1 MLFDTWITVNR
12 RLGAAAVAGAVL
24 AAAFGAHAAA
34 AAAAPAA
41 SPYTI
46 VDLGAL
52 AGGTSTAGG
61 INNAGVVVGSS
72 TLDSLHQHAVR
83 WSAAG
88 AITDLG
94 TLPGGGFSYATGVND
109 AGQVTGAS
117 DRSSGGFGYPVRWS
131 AAGAVQQLGDTAT
144 NRLGWG
150 SAIDPAGRVA
160 GGQRPADSEGSP
172 LGILYGVDGTPTEF
186 GPDLQVASGINGR
199 GQVVGAPGYIWQNGV
214 VTHLA
219 GVDAAVAINNSGVVA
234 GTTGTHAVRWAAGTV
249 TDLGTLDG
257 LQYNF
262 ARAVND
268 AGQIVGY
275 ADPGCQPCASPRA
288 WLWSAGG
295 ALIPLD
301 TLVPA
306 GSGWQFTA
314 ASGIDDRGE
323 IAATGVHNGVQH
335 AVKLVP
341 RVHVD
346 VNFQPAGAATPPGY
360 LADTGA
366 AYGARNGQ
374 SYGWSGDNS
383 VNARDRDSASSP
395 DQRYDTFLHMQ
406 KPTSPATWEL
416 AVPNGSY
423 LVHVVA
429 GDPDNTDSTFRIT
442 VEGVLTGSPAR
453 GVHWFEGTVRVT
465 VNDGRLTIGNGA
477 GADNDKIDYV
487 DVIGGV

>member
-1 MLFDTWITVNR
+1 VNR
-12 RLGAAAVAGAVL
+12 SHRLVAAAMAGTVLVAVCGV
-24 AAAFGAHAAA
+24 HA
-34 AAAAPAA
+34 AAAAPAAVA

-52 AGGTSTAGG
+52 AGGTSSASA
-61 INNAGVVVGSS
+61 INNAGAVAGSS
-72 TLDSLHQHAVR
+72 TLDTFHQDAVK

-94 TLPGGGFSYATGVND
+94 TLPGGVFAYASGIND
-109 AGQVTGAS
+109 SGQATGAS
-117 DRSSGGFGYPVRWS
+117 DLSNGSFGYPVRWS
-131 AAGAVQQLGDTAT
+131 AAGAIQRLGDTAP

-150 SAIDPAGRVA
+150 SAIDPSGRVA
-160 GGQRPADSEGSP
+160 GGQRPADSEGNP
-172 LGILYGVDGTPTEF
+172 LGILYGIDGTPTEF
-186 GPDLQVASGINGR
+186 GPDLAVASGINGR
-199 GQVVGAPGYIWQNGV
+199 GQVVGGPGYIWQNGV

-234 GTTGTHAVRWAAGTV
+234 GTTGTHAVRWSAGTV

-257 LQYNF
+257 ITYNF
-262 ARAVND
+262 AKAIND

-275 ADPGCQPCASPRA
+275 ADPGCQPCATPRA

-295 ALIPLD
+295 ALLPLD

-314 ASGIDDRGE
+314 ANGINDRGE

-341 RVHVD
+341 RFRVD
-346 VNFQPAGAATPPGY
+346 VNFQPAGAPVPPGY
-360 LADTGA
+360 VADTGA
-366 AYGARNGQ
+366 AYGARNGLT
-374 SYGWSGDNS
+374 YGWSGDNAA
-383 VNARDRDSASSP
+383 NARDRNSASSP

-406 KPTSPATWEL
+406 KPTSPAVWEL

-442 VEGVLTGSPAR
+442 VEGVLVGSPAP

-465 VNDGRLTIGNGA
+465 VNDGRLTLGNGT
-477 GADNDKIDYV
+477 GSVNDKINYV
-487 DVIGGV
+487 DVVGGV